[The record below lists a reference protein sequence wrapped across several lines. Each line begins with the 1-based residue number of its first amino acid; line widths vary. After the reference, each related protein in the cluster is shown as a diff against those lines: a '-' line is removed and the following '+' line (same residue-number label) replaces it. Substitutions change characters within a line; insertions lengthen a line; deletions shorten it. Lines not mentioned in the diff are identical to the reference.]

1 MLKVVFDTNIVVSA
15 LLNEAGL
22 PALVLDLATNKK
34 IHLFYSEALMTEYEE
49 VLKRKRFNLP
59 QEKINKALDE
69 IKGSSIQVYPSETIT
84 LITKDPADNRILEAS
99 QAAKADYIITG
110 NKRHFPFAKFKKT
123 KIVTPREFIA
133 REGANIR

>member
-22 PALVLDLATNKK
+22 PALLLDLATNKK
-34 IHLFYSEALMTEYEE
+34 IGLFYSEALMTEYEE

-69 IKGSSIQVYPSETIT
+69 IKGNSTQVYPSETIT
-84 LITKDPADNRILEAS
+84 VITRDPADNRILEAS
-99 QAAKADYIITG
+99 QTAKADYIITG
-110 NKRHFPFAKFKKT
+110 NKRHFPFTRFRKT